1 MPRKNRVPHIA
12 PTSSDVTE
20 PFASD
25 SPLSD
30 PQLDRFRRLPFAER
44 IANTLAQQRDPDSTV
59 ILINGRW
66 GEGKTTLLRYAY
78 GTLQKFDNVVPV
90 WFNPWRFSDET
101 SLLLSFFATIAG
113 ALDKSSKTK
122 KEKVG
127 DLIRDYGA
135 VVGEVAVEAYGV
147 KLSAGKAVSKLG
159 EQLSSVSLEEKR
171 EHIAAM
177 LGKSGKRI
185 VAFLDDIDRLS
196 RVEAQ
201 AVFKLLKLTA
211 NFEHVSYVLA
221 FDRDVVAAAIGQQFG
236 QGDRQA
242 GYDYLE
248 KIVQVNLDLPVAD
261 RDALAQLCID
271 GVNAA
276 LRTASISLTPEQSQ
290 EFQLAFLQYIVP
302 ALNTPRL
309 AKLYANSVAFVLPL
323 LAREVNP
330 VDLLILEAIRFL
342 YPLLHQDIRT
352 TPQVYTGEFGWD
364 LSNLLD
370 RDAGSK
376 EHLARLLEKAV
387 GPDTKRAQSLLGDLF
402 PQLRQLFRSG
412 RYGDRNHERVQRETA
427 GVIPRLFMAI
437 PDMFYSDRGH
447 FRRRCKSVSAGNRY
461 AKRGRDWRPL
471 SKAHPPRRT
480 NKTALQTPPPIRRPA
495 FGICQ
500 EAGYGRRKAR
510 LRHSRDPRRHFQPIA
525 LAGFLIREL
534 ISRVE
539 QTHRYDVAADVL
551 RAAEP
556 VFFAVVCLDWLRPQ
570 RAEIS
575 DDLLFS
581 PADVDKLTSTV
592 ADKIAVHAARN
603 SILSQSSEETAQLLT
618 VWQQG
623 QGSLRVKDH
632 IKGALAAEPTAANQ
646 FIRPFSSFPRTGTSG
661 MDQVGY
667 HFLLK
672 FVDPD
677 VLMAAFETSGLLDPV
692 RTDDTARIAQQF
704 AAIHRSEQAA
714 QAGAQNVALE
724 SIDPPSGGAAG
735 DAP

>member
-44 IANTLAQQRDPDSTV
+44 IANTLAQRRDPDSTV

-177 LGKSGKRI
+177 LGKSGKRV

-412 RYGDRNHERVQRETA
+412 RYGDRNHERVQREQRVSSLDYLWRYLTCS
-427 GVIPRLFMAI
+427 IPTGHISDEDVNRFLQAI
-437 PDMFYSDRGH
+437 ATLSEDEIGARYRKLIRPDEQTKLLSKL
-447 FRRRCKSVSAGNRY
+447 RRRSEDLPSESAKKLAMVV
-461 AKRGRDWRPL
+461 AKHGSDI
-471 SKAHPPRRT
+471 
-480 NKTALQTPPPIRRPA
+480 QETPDAIV
-495 FGICQ
+495 
-500 EAGYGRRKAR
+500 
-510 LRHSRDPRRHFQPIA
+510 QPIA

-603 SILSQSSEETAQLLT
+603 SILSQSSEETARLLT